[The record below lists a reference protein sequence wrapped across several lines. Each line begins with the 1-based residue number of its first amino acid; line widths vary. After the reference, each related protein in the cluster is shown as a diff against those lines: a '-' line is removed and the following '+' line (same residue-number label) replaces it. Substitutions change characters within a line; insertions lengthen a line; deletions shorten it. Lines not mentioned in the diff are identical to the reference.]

1 MIRAPNSQL
10 GKVHV
15 VPGGADDEGDT
26 MRRSLYLSTL
36 AVLATLIFTP
46 AALAQDQYE
55 EEAVPEIQEE
65 QIEDPQEPAAENV
78 AEGQREAMLEE
89 QVEARQGADLSP
101 QQEAA
106 LERQAEAGNQQPK
119 ELPKE
124 KGVAKKEEKKG
135 LVPAP
140 APAPAKELPKTGG
153 SGAASLF
160 ALGTG
165 ALLVAGGLVARKLVR

>member
-1 MIRAPNSQL
+1 
-10 GKVHV
+10 
-15 VPGGADDEGDT
+15 
-26 MRRSLYLSTL
+26 MRRSLYLSAL
-36 AVLATLIFTP
+36 AVLATLVLAP
-46 AALAQDQYE
+46 PALAQDQYE

-65 QIEDPQEPAAENV
+65 LTEDPQEPAAENV

-106 LERQAEAGNQQPK
+106 LERQAEAGYQQPR

-124 KGVAKKEEKKG
+124 KGVAKKEETKG

-140 APAPAKELPKTGG
+140 APAPAKELPRTGG

-160 ALGTG
+160 ALGAG
-165 ALLVAGGLVARKLVR
+165 ALLVGGGLLARRFVR

>member
-1 MIRAPNSQL
+1 
-10 GKVHV
+10 
-15 VPGGADDEGDT
+15 
-26 MRRSLYLSTL
+26 MRRSLYLSAL
-36 AVLATLIFTP
+36 AVLAMLVLTP
-46 AALAQDQYE
+46 AALAQDQYT

-65 QIEDPQEPAAENV
+65 LTEDPQEPAAENV

-106 LERQAEAGNQQPK
+106 LERQAEAGHQQPK

-124 KGVAKKEEKKG
+124 KGVAKKEETKG
-135 LVPAP
+135 LVP

-165 ALLVAGGLVARKLVR
+165 TLLVAGGLVARKLVR